1 MFIIAYTLGV
11 GDKFLKGKIMAKL
24 YFRYGAMGSSKTA
37 NALMVRYNYIERN
50 KKVVLLKPSV
60 ENRDG
65 EKVIKSRIGL
75 EAECEI
81 VEDFLDR
88 IDENIK
94 EYDAIIVDE
103 SQFISA
109 ENIKKLADIVDN
121 YDVPVICYGLKT
133 DFRGKF
139 FEGSEALMA
148 LADELEEIPTVCW
161 CGKKARF
168 NARIRDGK
176 VVRDGEQVVMGGN
189 ESYISLCRK
198 HFYEGDLNCH

>member
-11 GDKFLKGKIMAKL
+11 GDKFLKGKMMAKL

-50 KKVVLLKPSV
+50 KKVVLLKPRV

-65 EKVIKSRIGL
+65 EKIIKSRIGL
-75 EAECEI
+75 KAECEM
-81 VEDFLDR
+81 VEDFLEKV
-88 IDENIK
+88 DESVK

-168 NARIRDGK
+168 NARIQDGK

-198 HFYEGDLNCH
+198 HFYEGKLE

>member
-1 MFIIAYTLGV
+1 
-11 GDKFLKGKIMAKL
+11 MAKL

-50 KKVVLLKPSV
+50 KKVVLLKPRV

-65 EKVIKSRIGL
+65 EKTIKSRIGL
-75 EAECEI
+75 KAECEM
-81 VEDFLDR
+81 VEDFLEKVDDR
-88 IDENIK
+88 VK

-103 SQFISA
+103 AQFISA
-109 ENIKKLADIVDN
+109 ENIRKLAEIVDN
-121 YDVPVICYGLKT
+121 YDIPVLCYGLKT
-133 DFRGKF
+133 DFKGNF

-168 NARIRDGK
+168 NARVKDGV

-189 ESYISLCRK
+189 ESYVALCRK
-198 HFYEGDLNCH
+198 HFYEGNLG